1 MIVKKGGEM
10 KVFVYS
16 KKDNQTLAKIKNVSF
31 VQEPE
36 TEALINIIDYEGNK
50 YTFNTNK
57 VKTRIYQN

>member
-1 MIVKKGGEM
+1 M